1 MKKLAWLVWVSLFL
15 VAACAPVSHDS
26 APIPASVTPSATL
39 PFTPALFSTP
49 IALSPQPAV
58 TTQPTV
64 AFDRSPAATC
74 EVVSLVSAGVTGDFI
89 LPPEEQAD
97 WSYGSP
103 SPAVTIISYCQYQL
117 PACRVLTNSLAE
129 LQQRYPDEVRVV
141 LRQYPQPQTYDKSLL
156 AAYAAEAAGI
166 ENDFWGMN
174 ELLYSRQPDWINLP
188 ADAFMDWVMKESP
201 GYHIDAEQ
209 LKVNMENPAVM
220 TRVKQVIEDA
230 TPLAISTT
238 PVLFM
243 NNLRVKT
250 RLNAESM
257 AEQVEYFLLQKT
269 AFTECPAN
277 TIDPQKIYLA
287 TFHTEKG
294 NIVFELFPQVAPMAV
309 NSFVFLARK
318 GWYDNS
324 TFFRVIPGYVVQGG
338 DPSGSGL
345 GGPGYVFSNEVD
357 PQLRFNTP
365 GLLGLTHTSGGMNGS
380 QFFITYTA
388 LPELDGQFTIIGRV
402 IEGGNVLNALRPR
415 NPESDVIL
423 LPADRLLQVTI
434 EEIE

>member
-103 SPAVTIISYCQYQL
+103 SPAVTVISYCQYQL

-166 ENDFWGMN
+166 ENDFWEMN
-174 ELLYSRQPDWINLP
+174 ELLYS
-188 ADAFMDWVMKESP
+188 
-201 GYHIDAEQ
+201 
-209 LKVNMENPAVM
+209 
-220 TRVKQVIEDA
+220 
-230 TPLAISTT
+230 
-238 PVLFM
+238 
-243 NNLRVKT
+243 
-250 RLNAESM
+250 
-257 AEQVEYFLLQKT
+257 
-269 AFTECPAN
+269 
-277 TIDPQKIYLA
+277 
-287 TFHTEKG
+287 
-294 NIVFELFPQVAPMAV
+294 
-309 NSFVFLARK
+309 
-318 GWYDNS
+318 
-324 TFFRVIPGYVVQGG
+324 
-338 DPSGSGL
+338 
-345 GGPGYVFSNEVD
+345 
-357 PQLRFNTP
+357 
-365 GLLGLTHTSGGMNGS
+365 
-380 QFFITYTA
+380 
-388 LPELDGQFTIIGRV
+388 
-402 IEGGNVLNALRPR
+402 
-415 NPESDVIL
+415 
-423 LPADRLLQVTI
+423 
-434 EEIE
+434 